1 MKNLFLI
8 FVTFISVNALA
19 NDKAEALKHIASFAD
34 SICGDLSHVGTTSK
48 VEFSGEAK
56 AEFNNLL
63 KKLADLGISGSGKYS
78 ASDFSGVPHDSLS
91 GALSDQRKC
100 KSEMAKLLKDDF
112 LTEQIK
118 ACRLRTHGIEY
129 YEGTQQWSAE
139 SGYQKGG
146 PSRASYCEAKRSEH
160 AANYPNRVVSLISA
174 NTSHKSEYNP
184 FKQDYYNHFCSYKDE
199 WDPVFNMKENKNCP

>member
-1 MKNLFLI
+1 MKYLI
-8 FVTFISVNALA
+8 LMFVTFISVNALA
-19 NDKAEALKHIASFAD
+19 NEKAEALKHIASFAD
-34 SICGDLSHVGTTSK
+34 SICGNLSHAGATSK

-78 ASDFSGVPHDSLS
+78 ASDFSGVPHASLA

-100 KSEMAKLLKDDF
+100 KREMAKLLKDDL
-112 LTEQIK
+112 LTEKIK
-118 ACRLRTHGIEY
+118 SCRLRSHGIEY
-129 YEGTQQWSAE
+129 YKSTQEWSSE

-160 AANYPNRVVSLISA
+160 AASYPNRVVSLISA
-174 NTSHKSEYNP
+174 TTSHKTERNP

-199 WDPVFNMKENKNCP
+199 WDPIYKLKENKNCP